1 MVEHNQSTYN
11 GGQYNNV
18 YKFNGKELDDATV
31 MYYYGARYYDP
42 RISIF
47 VSVDPLAEQTM
58 EPYLYTGNNPIMFTD
73 PTGMAPEDIVINF
86 YSFSVGRYIEYA
98 RIKSDKY
105 EMNVNLSLPY
115 PSFIVSQAPDLS
127 QQRTYGKQRGA
138 DGMFPFDRITKALGD
153 PDAIALSTGFDVALG
168 YGIGGS
174 TSIALMMNGKDKGK
188 AGLYWTSNSLEG
200 IEASV
205 NMQLSV
211 MYSDIPKDEFRL
223 NTLEGYGEGFQGGF
237 SFIGGSKFESYSGE
251 YQKTG
256 GFFSK
261 SVSKKDRKLYH
272 GESFGVGL
280 GPEDLSVSDSIFS
293 GDTKY
298 MGEITN
304 QIKER

>member
-1 MVEHNQSTYN
+1 
-11 GGQYNNV
+11 
-18 YKFNGKELDDATV
+18 
-31 MYYYGARYYDP
+31 
-42 RISIF
+42 
-47 VSVDPLAEQTM
+47 
-58 EPYLYTGNNPIMFTD
+58 
-73 PTGMAPEDIVINF
+73 
-86 YSFSVGRYIEYA
+86 
-98 RIKSDKY
+98 
-105 EMNVNLSLPY
+105 MNVNLSLPY

-280 GPEDLSVSDSIFS
+280 GPEDLSVSGSIFS